1 MPSPH
6 ANAHAHHTG
15 SVPAASNA
23 SLPQSAFNFHLNSAS
38 ASNLSSAS
46 FSNSTSHSVSIPT
59 PRSTTPASQ
68 LTVGSRKP
76 SQFHQPLPPPP
87 PQQHHYQQQQ
97 QQQLQYHDPS
107 PHVSRPIYGSAQYNP
122 AGPSHISSAVNLT
135 PSFSSA
141 SLPRTSSLLP
151 PPSLN
156 VDQSSWDQPALH
168 DPFSNAPV
176 PVPAPA
182 DPVNDREF
190 DDSVSPK
197 NTRRRPSKTH
207 SRSSSLG
214 GLSDGFRNLNRWSIS
229 TSSSRASNP
238 ASAKRF
244 SRRMSIDS
252 TALFSQSSSA
262 ASPRRLHKNR
272 PSTAGGSPEDLL
284 HQQQPAVPSLTTLPP
299 IVQLPSLSQDDLVG
313 AALSGR
319 DPRPERTTYFPGPGA
334 ESESGTFWDD
344 SSRAGETSYL
354 STSARAT
361 PDPSLPTSTFSRDAT
376 MPHTEDGAA
385 YREKGHTRSR
395 SQGLKS
401 STDSTSS
408 QRNPS
413 RSKQP
418 SQKAMLS
425 KALQKANTAVQ
436 LDNAQNFQGARSA
449 YREACDLLHQVLLR
463 TAGDEDKKK
472 LEAIVSRRPHSP
484 PCSASRLLTCVR
496 TVSARLMPAASKSW
510 TRCSPMTNR
519 TARRSPR
526 DRQATAQPQRPRSA
540 GARGTARWPSLQM
553 TSPRGC
559 GPTRRGASPASGRC
573 QTMRDRHQLRGGRN
587 TAPNLRWTARA
598 M

>member
-15 SVPAASNA
+15 SVSAASNT
-23 SLPQSAFNFHLNSAS
+23 SLPQSAFNFHLNS
-38 ASNLSSAS
+38 SSAS
-46 FSNSTSHSVSIPT
+46 FSIPT
-59 PRSTTPASQ
+59 SRSTTPTSQ
-68 LTVGSRKP
+68 ITVGPRKP
-76 SQFHQPLPPPP
+76 SQYLHNQPLPPPP
-87 PQQHHYQQQQ
+87 PPQQQQ
-97 QQQLQYHDPS
+97 QQHQYYDS
-107 PHVSRPIYGSAQYNP
+107 SAHVSRPVYGSAQYNP
-122 AGPSHISSAVNLT
+122 RPSHIANSASHISSAVNLT

-151 PPSLN
+151 PPSLT
-156 VDQSSWDQPALH
+156 VDQSNWNQPALH
-168 DPFSNAPV
+168 DPFSNAPAAAAV
-176 PVPAPA
+176 PVPA

-262 ASPRRLHKNR
+262 SPRRLHKSR
-272 PSTAGGSPEDLL
+272 PSTAGGSPEDL
-284 HQQQPAVPSLTTLPP
+284 HHPQQPAVPPLTTLPP

-319 DPRPERTTYFPGPGA
+319 DPKPERTTYFPGPGA

-361 PDPSLPTSTFSRDAT
+361 PDPALPTSSFSRGAN
-376 MPHTEDGAA
+376 MPHTEDGPAH
-385 YREKGHTRSR
+385 REKGHSRSR

-472 LEAIVSRRPHSP
+472 LEAIVSPSP
-484 PCSASRLLTCVR
+484 TFTFAWR
-496 TVSARLMPAASKSW
+496 
-510 TRCSPMTNR
+510 
-519 TARRSPR
+519 
-526 DRQATAQPQRPRSA
+526 
-540 GARGTARWPSLQM
+540 
-553 TSPRGC
+553 
-559 GPTRRGASPASGRC
+559 
-573 QTMRDRHQLRGGRN
+573 
-587 TAPNLRWTARA
+587 
-598 M
+598 

>member
-6 ANAHAHHTG
+6 ANAHAHHTTG
-15 SVPAASNA
+15 SVSAASNTS
-23 SLPQSAFNFHLNSAS
+23 SLPQSAFNFHLNSAT

-46 FSNSTSHSVSIPT
+46 FSNSTFNSVSNPT
-59 PRSTTPASQ
+59 SRSTTPASQ
-68 LTVGSRKP
+68 VTVGSRKP
-76 SQFHQPLPPPP
+76 VPYNQHHHQPLPPPP
-87 PQQHHYQQQQ
+87 QQQHHNFHHHYQQQQ
-97 QQQLQYHDPS
+97 QHQQYYDSSGPA
-107 PHVSRPIYGSAQYNP
+107 HVSRPIYGSAQFNP
-122 AGPSHISSAVNLT
+122 AHRPSHIANSVNLT

-151 PPSLN
+151 PPSLT

-168 DPFSNAPV
+168 DPFSNASAAV
-176 PVPAPA
+176 PVPAA

-197 NTRRRPSKTH
+197 NTRRRHSKSH

-229 TSSSRASNP
+229 TASSRASNP

-262 ASPRRLHKNR
+262 SPRRLHKSR
-272 PSTAGGSPEDLL
+272 PSTAGGSPEDVR
-284 HQQQPAVPSLTTLPP
+284 HQQQPSVPPLTTLPP

-319 DPRPERTTYFPGPGA
+319 DPKPDRSTQFPGPGA
-334 ESESGTFWDD
+334 DSESGTFWDD
-344 SSRAGETSYL
+344 SSRTGETSYL
-354 STSARAT
+354 STSARNT
-361 PDPSLPTSTFSRDAT
+361 PDPYLPTSAFSRDAA
-376 MPHTEDGAA
+376 MPHTEDGPAH
-385 YREKGHTRSR
+385 REKGHTRSR
-395 SQGLKS
+395 SQGVNS
-401 STDSTSS
+401 STGSASS

-436 LDNAQNFQGARSA
+436 LDNAQNFQGARSS

-472 LEAIVSRRPHSP
+472 LEAIVSPHPRPP
-484 PCSASRLLTCVR
+484 FTFVAWRILTCLR
-496 TVSARLMPAASKSW
+496 NLSARLMPAASKSW
-510 TRCSPMTNR
+510 IRCSQTR
-519 TARRSPR
+519 SQTARRYPR
-526 DRQATAQPQRPRSA
+526 DREATVQPLHRRSQA
-540 GARGTARWPSLQM
+540 ARGTAR
-553 TSPRGC
+553 
-559 GPTRRGASPASGRC
+559 
-573 QTMRDRHQLRGGRN
+573 
-587 TAPNLRWTARA
+587 
-598 M
+598 

>member
-15 SVPAASNA
+15 SVSAASNT
-23 SLPQSAFNFHLNSAS
+23 SLPQSAFNFHLNS
-38 ASNLSSAS
+38 SSAS
-46 FSNSTSHSVSIPT
+46 FSNSTFNSVSNPT
-59 PRSTTPASQ
+59 SRSTTPASQ

-76 SQFHQPLPPPP
+76 SQFHQYQHQPLPPP
-87 PQQHHYQQQQ
+87 PQQHHYQQLPPQP
-97 QQQLQYHDPS
+97 YYDS
-107 PHVSRPIYGSAQYNP
+107 SAHVSRPVYGSAQYNP
-122 AGPSHISSAVNLT
+122 TRPSHIAGSASHISSAVNLT

-151 PPSLN
+151 PPSLT
-156 VDQSSWDQPALH
+156 VDQSNWNQHALH
-168 DPFSNAPV
+168 DPFSNAPAAV
-176 PVPAPA
+176 PVPA

-252 TALFSQSSSA
+252 TALFSQSSA
-262 ASPRRLHKNR
+262 ASPRRLHKSR
-272 PSTAGGSPEDLL
+272 PSTSGGSPEDL
-284 HQQQPAVPSLTTLPP
+284 HHPQQQPAVPPLTTLPP

-319 DPRPERTTYFPGPGA
+319 DPRPERSTVFPGPGA

-361 PDPSLPTSTFSRDAT
+361 PDPFLPTSTFSRDAN
-376 MPHTEDGAA
+376 MPHTEDGPV
-385 YREKGHTRSR
+385 YHEKGHTRSR

-472 LEAIVSRRPHSP
+472 LEAIVSP
-484 PCSASRLLTCVR
+484 
-496 TVSARLMPAASKSW
+496 
-510 TRCSPMTNR
+510 
-519 TARRSPR
+519 
-526 DRQATAQPQRPRSA
+526 RPRSPVTFCL
-540 GARGTARWPSLQM
+540 G
-553 TSPRGC
+553 
-559 GPTRRGASPASGRC
+559 
-573 QTMRDRHQLRGGRN
+573 N
-587 TAPNLRWTARA
+587 TNVLPQC
-598 M
+598 